1 MSIIRLR
8 YAVML
13 GVGAAAV
20 AAALAE
26 VPAPFAARGP
36 EADGLPP
43 PARATLSGAA
53 RPADAAAAGLLV
65 APPLPRPAPG
75 APVSRFDP
83 LAGALG
89 AAAEGDWVAAEV
101 AIAAAPDPL
110 AREILTWVRLRDGAG
125 TWADYRTFLA
135 WHPNWPGLAALRRAG
150 ERMIPDEATPA
161 EVLAYFGDAAPQTGR
176 GVLRHAAALV
186 ATGLPAEAEAEVV
199 RGWRELSLSPG
210 EQAAFRADWGAV
222 IAAHHAARLDMLL
235 WQGLTREAEAMLPL
249 VGPDLQALAK
259 ARIATRRDAEGLQAA
274 IWAVPQSLKAD
285 PGLAYERY
293 RYRVTKG
300 RWDDAEVALRAAST
314 SADALGR
321 PEMWMERRA
330 NLARQALARGD
341 VDGAYAIAA
350 GGFGS
355 TGPDY
360 ADAEWLAG
368 YIALERMR
376 DPARAAAHFRRF
388 DALVATPVSRG
399 RAGYWLGRALA
410 AAGDAAGAEAAWRAG
425 GAFQTSFYG
434 QLAAEEAGLPPDG
447 RMVGHPEPDTAPAV
461 WQANPAVG
469 GSVVRAAV
477 LFKAAGQDERAIQF
491 LRHAALGA
499 PAGDRSAIAAQAR
512 ALGLPQAAVRIGKDA
527 AAEGMILPEEYYPL
541 DAIARNSW
549 PVPTEYALAIARQES
564 EFNPAA
570 VSSSGARGLMQLM
583 PATAANMAD
592 AAGAPFDLARLGRD
606 PAYNARLGTEYLRQ
620 MLARYRGSYILATAA
635 YNAGPGRVDAWLA
648 QNGDPRPGAAAGGVD
663 PVDWIEAIPFSETR
677 NYVMRVMEALHV
689 YRLRLDG
696 AASPVRLSADLTRTG

>member
-8 YAVML
+8 HAVML
-13 GVGAAAV
+13 GVSATVVAV
-20 AAALAE
+20 ALAE
-26 VPAPFAARGP
+26 VPAPRDATDP
-36 EADGLPP
+36 QPDGAPP
-43 PARATLSGAA
+43 PARAILSGGAG
-53 RPADAAAAGLLV
+53 PAETAAAGLI
-65 APPLPRPAPG
+65 AEPPLPRPAPA
-75 APVSRFDP
+75 APVPPVDP
-83 LAGALG
+83 LASALD
-89 AAAEGDWVAAEV
+89 AAAGGDWVAAEV

-110 AREILTWVRLRDGAG
+110 AREILAWVRLRDGAG
-125 TWADYRTFLA
+125 RWPDYKTFLA
-135 WHPNWPGLAALRRAG
+135 WHPNWPGLATLRRAG
-150 ERMIPDEATPA
+150 ERLIPEEAPPA
-161 EVLAYFGDAAPQTGR
+161 EVLGYFGDAAPQTGR

-186 ATGLPAEAEAEVV
+186 ATGRPAEAEAEVV
-199 RGWRELSLSPG
+199 RGWRALSLSPG
-210 EQAAFRADWGAV
+210 EQAAFRDGWGAV
-222 IAAHHAARLDMLL
+222 LEAHHAARLDMLL
-235 WQGLTREAEAMLPL
+235 WQGWTREAEAMLPL
-249 VGPDLQALAK
+249 VSPDLQALAR

-274 IWAVPQSLKAD
+274 IWAVPQSLQAD

-300 RWDDAEVALRAAST
+300 RWDEAEAALRAAST

-355 TGPDY
+355 AGPDY

-368 YIALERMR
+368 YIALERMN
-376 DPARAAAHFRRF
+376 DPARAAVHFRRF

-410 AAGDAAGAEAAWRAG
+410 ATGDAAGAAAAWRAG

-447 RMVGHPEPDTAPAV
+447 RLVGRPEPGAAAA
-461 WQANPAVG
+461 WQANPVVG

-477 LFKAAGQDERAIQF
+477 LLHAAGQDDRAIQF
-491 LRHAALGA
+491 LRQAAEGA

-527 AAEGMILPEEYYPL
+527 AAEGMILPEEYFPL
-541 DAIARNSW
+541 DAIARKSF

-564 EFNPAA
+564 EFNPRA
-570 VSSSGARGLMQLM
+570 VSTSGARGLMQLM
-583 PATAANMAD
+583 PATAAQMATV
-592 AAGAPFDLARLGRD
+592 AGAPFDLARLGQD

-635 YNAGPGRVDAWLA
+635 YNAGPGRVDSWLV

-689 YRLRLDG
+689 YRIRLDG
-696 AASPVRLSADLTRTG
+696 AASPARLSADLTRTG

>member
-13 GVGAAAV
+13 GLSAAV
-20 AAALAE
+20 VAVALAE
-26 VPAPFAARGP
+26 VPAPRDATDP
-36 EADGLPP
+36 ERDGAPP
-43 PARATLSGAA
+43 PARATLSGGAGT
-53 RPADAAAAGLLV
+53 ADAAAAGLM
-65 APPLPRPAPG
+65 AEPPLPRPAP
-75 APVSRFDP
+75 AALVPQIDP
-83 LAGALG
+83 LASALG
-89 AAAEGDWVAAEV
+89 AAAGGDWVAAEV

-110 AREILTWVRLRDGAG
+110 AHEILTWVRLRDGAG
-125 TWADYRTFLA
+125 RWSDYQTFLA
-135 WHPNWPGLAALRRAG
+135 WHPNWPGLATLRRAG
-150 ERMIPDEATPA
+150 ERLIPEEASPA
-161 EVLAYFGDAAPQTGR
+161 EVLGYFGDTAPQTGR
-176 GVLRHAAALV
+176 GVLRHAAALI
-186 ATGLPAEAEAEVV
+186 ATGRPAEAEAEVV
-199 RGWRELSLSPG
+199 RGWRALSLSPG
-210 EQAAFRADWGAV
+210 EQAAFRDGWGAV
-222 IAAHHAARLDMLL
+222 LEAHHAARLDMLL
-235 WQGLTREAEAMLPL
+235 WQGWTREAEAMLPL
-249 VGPDLQALAK
+249 VSPDLQALAR

-274 IWAVPQSLKAD
+274 IWAVPQSLQAD

-300 RWDDAEVALRAAST
+300 RWDEAEAALRAAST

-355 TGPDY
+355 AGPDY

-368 YIALERMR
+368 YIALERMN
-376 DPARAAAHFRRF
+376 DPARAAVHFRRF

-410 AAGDAAGAEAAWRAG
+410 ATGDAAGAAAAWRAG

-447 RMVGHPEPDTAPAV
+447 RLVGRPEPGAAAA
-461 WQANPAVG
+461 WQANPVVG

-477 LFKAAGQDERAIQF
+477 LLHAAGQDDRAIQF
-491 LRHAALGA
+491 LRQAAEGA

-527 AAEGMILPEEYYPL
+527 AAEGMILPEEYFPL
-541 DAIARNSW
+541 DAIARKSF

-564 EFNPAA
+564 EFNPRA
-570 VSSSGARGLMQLM
+570 VSTSGARGLMQLM
-583 PATAANMAD
+583 PATAAQMATV
-592 AAGAPFDLARLGRD
+592 AGAPFDLARLGQD

-635 YNAGPGRVDAWLA
+635 YNAGPGRVDSWLV

-689 YRLRLDG
+689 YRIRLDG
-696 AASPVRLSADLTRTG
+696 AASPARLSADLTRTG

>member
-8 YAVML
+8 HAAML
-13 GVGAAAV
+13 GASAV
-20 AAALAE
+20 VVAVALAE
-26 VPAPFAARGP
+26 VPLSRDP
-36 EADGLPP
+36 ADGKRDGAAPS
-43 PARATLSGAA
+43 ARATLSGAA
-53 RPADAAAAGLLV
+53 GSADAEAAGLM
-65 APPLPRPAPG
+65 AEPPLPRPAP
-75 APVSRFDP
+75 AALVPPIDP
-83 LAGALG
+83 LASALG
-89 AAAEGDWVAAEV
+89 AAADGDWVAADV

-110 AREILTWVRLRDGAG
+110 AREILAWVRLRDGAG
-125 TWADYRTFLA
+125 RWSDYETFLA
-135 WHPNWPGLAALRRAG
+135 WHPNWPGLATLRRAG
-150 ERMIPDEATPA
+150 ERLIPESASPA
-161 EVLAYFGDAAPQTGR
+161 EVLAYFGDTVPQTGR
-176 GVLRHAAALV
+176 GVLRHAAALI
-186 ATGLPAEAEAEVV
+186 ATGRPAEAEAEVV

-210 EQAAFRADWGAV
+210 EQAAFRDGWGEV
-222 IAAHHAARLDMLL
+222 IEAHHAARLDMLL
-235 WQGLTREAEAMLPL
+235 WQGWTREAEAMLPL
-249 VGPDLQALAK
+249 VSPDLQALAR

-274 IWAVPQSLKAD
+274 IWAVPESLKAD

-300 RWDDAEVALRAAST
+300 RWDEAESALRAAST

-355 TGPDY
+355 AGPDY

-368 YIALERMR
+368 YIALERMN
-376 DPARAAAHFRRF
+376 DPARAAEHFRRF

-410 AAGDAAGAEAAWRAG
+410 AAGDSDGAAAAWRAG

-447 RMVGHPEPDTAPAV
+447 RLVGHPEAVAV

-469 GSVVRAAV
+469 SSVVRAAV
-477 LFKAAGQDERAIQF
+477 LLHAAGQDERAIQF
-491 LRHAALGA
+491 LRQAAEGA

-512 ALGLPQAAVRIGKDA
+512 ALDLPQAAVRIGKDA
-527 AAEGMILPEEYYPL
+527 AAEGLILPEEYFPL
-541 DAIARNSW
+541 DPIARKSF

-564 EFNPAA
+564 EFNPGA
-570 VSSSGARGLMQLM
+570 VSTSGARGLMQLM
-583 PATAANMAD
+583 PATAAHMAD
-592 AAGAPFDLARLGRD
+592 VAGVPFDLARLGQD

-635 YNAGPGRVDAWLA
+635 YNAGPGRVDSWLV
-648 QNGDPRPGAAAGGVD
+648 QNGDPRPGAASGGVD
-663 PVDWIEAIPFSETR
+663 PVDWIEAIPYSETR

-689 YRLRLDG
+689 YRIRLDG
-696 AASPVRLSADLTRTG
+696 AASPARLSADLTRTG

>member
-1 MSIIRLR
+1 MSTIRLR
-8 YAVML
+8 YVVML
-13 GVGAAAV
+13 GMSAAV
-20 AAALAE
+20 VAVALAE
-26 VPAPFAARGP
+26 VPASPGAGGAEPGDERP
-36 EADGLPP
+36 L
-43 PARATLSGAA
+43 ARATLSGGAQ
-53 RPADAAAAGLLV
+53 PAEAAAAGALV
-65 APPLPRPAPG
+65 LPPLPRPAPG
-75 APVSRFDP
+75 AAVPPVDP
-83 LAGALG
+83 LSSALD

-101 AIAAAPDPL
+101 AIAASPDPL
-110 AREILTWVRLRDGAG
+110 AREILRWVRLRDGAG
-125 TWADYRTFLA
+125 RWPEYEQFLA

-150 ERMIPDEATPA
+150 ERLIPETAAPA
-161 EVLAYFGDAAPQTGR
+161 EVLAYFGNAAPQTGR
-176 GVLRHAAALV
+176 GVLRHAAALG
-186 ATGLPAEAEAEVV
+186 ATGRSGEAEADIV

-210 EQAAFRADWGAV
+210 EQAAFRADWGDAL
-222 IAAHHAARLDMLL
+222 AAHHAARLDMLL
-235 WQGLTREAEAMLPL
+235 WQGWTREAEAMLPL
-249 VGPDLQALAK
+249 VDPDLQALAR

-274 IWAVPQSLKAD
+274 ISAVPEQLKAD
-285 PGLAYERY
+285 PGLAFERY

-300 RWDDAEVALRAAST
+300 RWDEAEVALRTAST

-355 TGPDY
+355 AGSDY
-360 ADAEWLAG
+360 ADSEWLAG
-368 YIALERMR
+368 YIALEQMK
-376 DPARAAAHFRRF
+376 DPARAVPHFRRF

-410 AAGDAAGAEAAWRAG
+410 ATGDAAGAEAAWRAG

-447 RMVGHPEPDTAPAV
+447 RLVGHPAPDAAMAG
-461 WQANPAVG
+461 WRANPAVAT
-469 GSVVRAAV
+469 SVVRAAV
-477 LFKAAGQDERAIQF
+477 LLHAAGQDERAIQF
-491 LRHAALGA
+491 LRHAASGA
-499 PAGDRSAIAAQAR
+499 PADDRAAIAAQAR
-512 ALGLPQAAVRIGKDA
+512 ALGLPHAAVRIGKDA
-527 AAEGMILPEEYYPL
+527 AAEGMILPEEYFPL
-541 DAIARNSW
+541 DAIARKSW

-570 VSSSGARGLMQLM
+570 VSTSGARGLMQLM
-583 PATAANMAD
+583 PATAAHMAD
-592 AAGAPFDLARLGRD
+592 VAGAPFDLVRLGRD

-635 YNAGPGRVDAWLA
+635 YNAGPGRVDAWLV
-648 QNGDPRPGAAAGGVD
+648 QNGDPRLAAAAGGVD

-689 YRLRLDG
+689 YRIRLDG
-696 AASPVRLSADLTRTG
+696 TAHPVRLSADLSRTG